1 MNRGRG
7 VGIGRIIIM
16 AVVCVMTAMGTP
28 RADVASEA
36 KWHPIAAAYLFA
48 MFVTNLKPIDW
59 PAIEDRLASS
69 PDKFRHGGER
79 PIYELL
85 TPVGQFAGINFAVA
99 IRKSIAERDARAFR
113 GLVTRAASAAVR
125 FHLDRAR
132 RATGRK
138 RVALSAILEARAVY
152 GGLAEYVRAR
162 DVAMYRRLGRA
173 WLELTTA
180 LGRDGDASKAG
191 IGTAVIDEALIR
203 LFEGDDAGIARR
215 RAPWLPPDANL
226 TNQDPLPRLVLNF
239 EKHGVDERDLFL
251 VAYGD
256 MLFDS
261 AEIFGEPARSLGITC
276 AMCHNR
282 SDINRRFYIP
292 GLGLRPGGLDVDG
305 SLFNP
310 RGNDH
315 RFDPLDTPSLRGI
328 RFTAPYGRDGRTASL
343 REFAR
348 NVIVGEFA
356 GPEPSPL
363 MLDALVVYLNE
374 FDFLPAPNL
383 DRNGRLV
390 AVASDAAKRGEELFM
405 RPFAAMG
412 GQSCASCHVPSAHFV
427 DHRRH
432 DIGSGF
438 GVAAAFDTPTL
449 LGIVHTAPYFHD
461 GSLAT
466 LAEVVDW
473 FDRKFGLGLSAPSKS
488 DLTAYLEAV
497 GTGTE
502 PYQRFDG
509 RNTPFR
515 LAFEELS
522 TFLSTLDT
530 LIPARDRFHA
540 RLLLGTVS
548 RDLRTDA
555 AGMSNIREHPRVLE
569 LADRLDAIDRAL
581 ARTDWP
587 ETTRLWEAYKET
599 EKRYDSKLY

>member
-1 MNRGRG
+1 MVAGPGRS
-7 VGIGRIIIM
+7 
-16 AVVCVMTAMGTP
+16 
-28 RADVASEA
+28 DVASEA

-48 MFVTNLKPIDW
+48 MFVTNLEPIDW
-59 PAIEDRLASS
+59 PAVEDRFAGA
-69 PDKFRHGGER
+69 PGKFRHGGER
-79 PIYELL
+79 PVYELL
-85 TPVGQFAGINFAVA
+85 APVGRFAGTDFAGA
-99 IRKSIAERDARAFR
+99 IRKSIAERDVRKFR
-113 GLVTRAASAAVR
+113 RLVTQTASSAVR
-125 FHLDRAR
+125 LYLDRAR
-132 RATGRK
+132 RTQGSKQA
-138 RVALSAILEARAVY
+138 ALSALLEARAVY
-152 GGLAEYVRAR
+152 AGLADFVRGR

-180 LGRDGDASKAG
+180 LGRGGDASKAES
-191 IGTAVIDEALIR
+191 GTAVIDEALIR
-203 LFEGDDAGIARR
+203 LFEGDDAGTARR
-215 RAPWLPPDANL
+215 REPWLPPDANL

-261 AEIFGEPARSLGITC
+261 PEIFGEPARSHGITC

-282 SDINRRFYIP
+282 SDVNQRLYIP
-292 GLGLRPGGLDVDG
+292 GLSLRPGGVDVDG

-315 RFDPLDTPSLRGI
+315 RFDSLDTPSLRGI

-363 MLDALVVYLNE
+363 MLDALVTYMNE

-390 AVASDAAKRGEELFM
+390 AGASDAAKRGEKLFI

-449 LGIVHTAPYFHD
+449 LGIDHNAPYFHD
-461 GSLAT
+461 GSLET

-488 DLTAYLEAV
+488 DLTVYLEAV

-502 PYQRFDG
+502 PYQRFEG

-540 RLLLGTVS
+540 RLLLATVS

-569 LADRLDAIDRAL
+569 LADRLDGIDQAL

-599 EKRYDSKLY
+599 EKRYDAKLY

>member
-1 MNRGRG
+1 MR
-7 VGIGRIIIM
+7 IGLICVV
-16 AVVCVMTAMGTP
+16 AVVYIMMAMGSG
-28 RADVASEA
+28 RADVASDA

-48 MFVTNLKPIDW
+48 MFLTDLKPIGW
-59 PAIEDRLASS
+59 SVIEDRFAGA

-79 PIYELL
+79 PVYELL
-85 TPVGQFAGINFAVA
+85 TPVGRFARTDFVTA
-99 IRKSIAERDARAFR
+99 IRIAIAERKAEELRN
-113 GLVTRAASAAVR
+113 LVTRATSAAVR
-125 FHLDRAR
+125 FHLNRAR
-132 RATGRK
+132 FAIASK
-138 RVALSAILEARAVY
+138 RGALAAILEARAVY
-152 GGLAEYVRAR
+152 SGLAEFVRER
-162 DVAMYRRLGRA
+162 DVALYQRLGRA

-180 LGRDGDASKAG
+180 FGSGKDTFEAG
-191 IGTAVIDEALIR
+191 ISSAEIDEALIR
-203 LFEGDDAGIARR
+203 LFEDDDARIGQRR
-215 RAPWLPPDANL
+215 KPWLPPDANL

-251 VAYGD
+251 IAYGD

-261 AEIFGEPARSLGITC
+261 PEIFGEPARSHGITC
-276 AMCHNR
+276 ATCHNR
-282 SDINRRFYIP
+282 SDVNRNLYIP
-292 GLGLRPGGLDVDG
+292 GLSLRSGGLDVDG

-310 RGNDH
+310 RNNDH

-328 RFTAPYGRDGRTASL
+328 RFTTPYGRDGRTASL

-363 MLDALVVYLNE
+363 MLDALVVYMNE

-383 DRNGRLV
+383 DRNGRLT
-390 AVASDAAKRGEELFM
+390 ALAPDAAKRGEELFM
-405 RPFAAMG
+405 RPFDAMG
-412 GQSCASCHVPSAHFV
+412 GQSCASCHVPSGHFI

-438 GVAAAFDTPTL
+438 GVTAAFDTPTL
-449 LGIVHTAPYFHD
+449 LGIAHTGPYLHD
-461 GSLAT
+461 GSVET

-473 FDRKFGLGLSAPSKS
+473 FDRKFGLGLSARSKS
-488 DLTAYLEAV
+488 DLTAYLTAV
-497 GTGTE
+497 GTGTA
-502 PYQRFDG
+502 PYQRFDS

-540 RLLLGTVS
+540 RLLLATVS
-548 RDLRTDA
+548 RDLRMDA
-555 AGMSNIREHPRVLE
+555 AGMSNIREHSRVLE
-569 LADRLDAIDRAL
+569 LADRLDGIDQAL

-587 ETTRLWEAYKET
+587 ETTRLWKTYKEA
-599 EKRYDSKLY
+599 EKRYDAKLY

>member
-1 MNRGRG
+1 M
-7 VGIGRIIIM
+7 
-16 AVVCVMTAMGTP
+16 
-28 RADVASEA
+28 
-36 KWHPIAAAYLFA
+36 
-48 MFVTNLKPIDW
+48 
-59 PAIEDRLASS
+59 
-69 PDKFRHGGER
+69 
-79 PIYELL
+79 
-85 TPVGQFAGINFAVA
+85 
-99 IRKSIAERDARAFR
+99 
-113 GLVTRAASAAVR
+113 
-125 FHLDRAR
+125 
-132 RATGRK
+132 
-138 RVALSAILEARAVY
+138 
-152 GGLAEYVRAR
+152 
-162 DVAMYRRLGRA
+162 
-173 WLELTTA
+173 
-180 LGRDGDASKAG
+180 
-191 IGTAVIDEALIR
+191 IDEALIR
-203 LFEGDDAGIARR
+203 LFEGDDAGTARR
-215 RAPWLPPDANL
+215 REPWLPPDANL

-261 AEIFGEPARSLGITC
+261 PEIFGVPARSHGITC

-282 SDINRRFYIP
+282 SDVNRNLYIP
-292 GLGLRPGGLDVDG
+292 GLSLRPGGLDVDG

-363 MLDALVVYLNE
+363 MLDALVTYMNE

-390 AVASDAAKRGEELFM
+390 ASASDAAKRGEALFM
-405 RPFAAMG
+405 RPLAAMG

-449 LGIVHTAPYFHD
+449 LGIAHNAPYFHD
-461 GSLAT
+461 GSLET
-466 LAEVVDW
+466 LAEVVER

-522 TFLSTLDT
+522 TFLSALDT

-540 RLLLGTVS
+540 RLLLATVS

-569 LADRLDAIDRAL
+569 LADRLDGIDQAL

-599 EKRYDSKLY
+599 EKRYDAKLY

>member
-1 MNRGRG
+1 MNQGTG
-7 VGIGRIIIM
+7 VSIGRICITT
-16 AVVCVMTAMGTP
+16 VVCIMIAMGSA

-48 MFVTNLKPIDW
+48 MFVTDLKPIDW
-59 PAIEDRLASS
+59 PAIEDRFAGA

-79 PIYELL
+79 PVYELL
-85 TPVGQFAGINFAVA
+85 APVGRFAGTDFATSIRIA
-99 IRKSIAERDARAFR
+99 IAQRKAGELRK
-113 GLVTRAASAAVR
+113 LVTRAASAAVR
-125 FHLDRAR
+125 FHLNRAR
-132 RATGRK
+132 LATGGK
-138 RVALSAILEARAVY
+138 RDAFSALLEARAVY
-152 GGLAEYVRAR
+152 GGLADFVRAR
-162 DVAMYRRLGRA
+162 GVAMYRRLGRA

-180 LGRDGDASKAG
+180 LGGDGTPDAA
-191 IGTAVIDEALIR
+191 IGSVMIDKTLIR
-203 LFEGDDAGIARR
+203 LFEGDDAGTARR
-215 RAPWLPPDANL
+215 REPWLPPDANL
-226 TNQDPLPRLVLNF
+226 TNQNPLPRLVLNF

-261 AEIFGEPARSLGITC
+261 PEIFGKTARSHGITC

-282 SDINRRFYIP
+282 SDINRNFYIP
-292 GLGLRPGGLDVDG
+292 GLSLRPGGLDVDG

-363 MLDALVVYLNE
+363 MLDALVVYMNE
-374 FDFLPAPNL
+374 FDFLPTPNL
-383 DRNGRLV
+383 DRSGRL
-390 AVASDAAKRGEELFM
+390 AALASDAAKRGEELFM
-405 RPFAAMG
+405 RPFADMG

-438 GVAAAFDTPTL
+438 GVTAAFDTPTL
-449 LGIVHTAPYFHD
+449 LGIAHTAPYFHD

-473 FDRKFGLGLSAPSKS
+473 FDEKFGLGLSAPSKS

-497 GTGTE
+497 GTGAE

-548 RDLRTDA
+548 RDLRADA
-555 AGMSNIREHPRVLE
+555 AGMSNIREHPKVLE
-569 LADRLDAIDRAL
+569 LADKLDGIDQAL
-581 ARTDWP
+581 ARNDWP
-587 ETTRLWEAYKET
+587 ETTRLWEAYKEA
-599 EKRYDSKLY
+599 EKRYDAKLY

>member
-1 MNRGRG
+1 MIIRRFLIAAAIVVMG
-7 VGIGRIIIM
+7 GIFTGQ
-16 AVVCVMTAMGTP
+16 APA
-28 RADVASEA
+28 RADVASA
-36 KWHPIAAAYLFA
+36 AAWNPIAAAYLFG
-48 MFVTNLKPIDW
+48 MFVTELRPIDW
-59 PAIEDRLASS
+59 PAIEDRFTGA
-69 PDKFRHGGER
+69 PDKYRHGGDR
-79 PIYELL
+79 RVVDLL
-85 TPVGQFAGINFAVA
+85 QPVGRFAGIDFAAA
-99 IRKSIAERDARAFR
+99 IRRAIADRDATAFR
-113 GLVTRAASAAVR
+113 AAATTAISAAVR

-132 RATGRK
+132 RSLDRP
-138 RVALSAILEARAVY
+138 RVALGAVLRARAVY
-152 GGLAEYVRAR
+152 GGLADTVRER
-162 DVAMYRRLGRA
+162 DGDMYRRLGRA
-173 WLELTTA
+173 WLEMTTA
-180 LGRDGDASKAG
+180 LGRGGDAA
-191 IGTAVIDEALIR
+191 AVVVATSALVDEALER
-203 LFEGDDAGIARR
+203 SFERGEAHDLRR
-215 RAPWLPPDANL
+215 REPWLPPDADL
-226 TNQDPLPRLVLNF
+226 RLQDPLPRLVLNF

-261 AEIFGEPARSLGITC
+261 PLIYGAPARSRGITC
-276 AMCHNR
+276 ALCHNR
-282 SDINRRFYIP
+282 SDVNRRLYIP
-292 GLGLRPGGLDVDG
+292 GLSARPGGIDVDG
-305 SLFNP
+305 GLFNP

-363 MLDALVVYLNE
+363 MLDALVAYMNE
-374 FDFLPAPNL
+374 FDFLPAVNL
-383 DRNGRLV
+383 DRNGRL
-390 AVASDAAKRGEELFM
+390 ASHAPDAAKRGEALFN
-405 RPFAAMG
+405 RPFAGLG
-412 GQSCASCHVPSAHFV
+412 GQSCASCHVPSAQFV

-432 DIGSGF
+432 DIGSG
-438 GVAAAFDTPTL
+438 GEIAAAFDTPTL
-449 LGIVHTAPYFHD
+449 LGIAHTAPYFHD

-473 FDRKFGLGLSAPSKS
+473 FDRRFGLGLPARSRS
-488 DLTAYLEAV
+488 DLTAYLQAV
-497 GTGTE
+497 GTGEE

-548 RDLRTDA
+548 RDLRADA
-555 AGMSNIREHPRVLE
+555 AGMSNIRERPRALE
-569 LADRLDAIDRAL
+569 LADRLDGIDAAL

-587 ETTRLWEAYKET
+587 RASRLWEAYKET
-599 EKRYDSKLY
+599 EKRYDASLY

>member
-1 MNRGRG
+1 MMVAGPG
-7 VGIGRIIIM
+7 
-16 AVVCVMTAMGTP
+16 

-48 MFVTNLKPIDW
+48 MFVTNLEPIDW
-59 PAIEDRLASS
+59 PAVEDRFAGA
-69 PDKFRHGGER
+69 PGKFRHGGDR
-79 PIYELL
+79 PAYELL
-85 TPVGQFAGINFAVA
+85 APVGRFAGTDFAGA
-99 IRKSIAERDARAFR
+99 IRKSIAERDVRKFR
-113 GLVTRAASAAVR
+113 RLVTQTASSAVR
-125 FHLDRAR
+125 LYLDRAR
-132 RATGRK
+132 RTQGSKQA
-138 RVALSAILEARAVY
+138 ALSALLEARAVY
-152 GGLAEYVRAR
+152 AGLADFVRGR

-180 LGRDGDASKAG
+180 LGRGGDASKAES
-191 IGTAVIDEALIR
+191 GTAVIDEALIR
-203 LFEGDDAGIARR
+203 LFEGDDAGTARR
-215 RAPWLPPDANL
+215 REPWLPPDANL

-261 AEIFGEPARSLGITC
+261 PEIFGEPARSHGITC

-282 SDINRRFYIP
+282 SDVNQRLYIP
-292 GLGLRPGGLDVDG
+292 GLSLRPGGVDVDG

-315 RFDPLDTPSLRGI
+315 RFDSLDTPSLRGI

-363 MLDALVVYLNE
+363 MLDALVTYMNE

-390 AVASDAAKRGEELFM
+390 AGASDAAKRGEKLFI

-449 LGIVHTAPYFHD
+449 LGIDHNAPYFHD
-461 GSLAT
+461 GSLET

-502 PYQRFDG
+502 PYQRFEG

-540 RLLLGTVS
+540 RLLLATVS

-569 LADRLDAIDRAL
+569 LADRLDGIDQAL

-599 EKRYDSKLY
+599 EKRYDAKLY

>member
-1 MNRGRG
+1 MS
-7 VGIGRIIIM
+7 IGRTIFI
-16 AVVCVMTAMGTP
+16 AVVCIMMVAGP
-28 RADVASEA
+28 GRSDVASEA

-48 MFVTNLKPIDW
+48 MFVTNLEPIDW
-59 PAIEDRLASS
+59 PAVEDRFAGA
-69 PDKFRHGGER
+69 PGKFRHGGER
-79 PIYELL
+79 PVYELL
-85 TPVGQFAGINFAVA
+85 APVGRFAGTDFAGA
-99 IRKSIAERDARAFR
+99 IRKSIAERDVRKFR
-113 GLVTRAASAAVR
+113 RLVTQTASSAVR
-125 FHLDRAR
+125 LYLDRAR
-132 RATGRK
+132 RTQGSKQA
-138 RVALSAILEARAVY
+138 ALSALLEARAVY
-152 GGLAEYVRAR
+152 AGLADFVRGR

-180 LGRDGDASKAG
+180 LGRGGDASKAES
-191 IGTAVIDEALIR
+191 GTAVIDEALIR
-203 LFEGDDAGIARR
+203 LFEGDDAGTARR
-215 RAPWLPPDANL
+215 REPWLPPDANL

-261 AEIFGEPARSLGITC
+261 PEIFGEPARSHGITC

-282 SDINRRFYIP
+282 SDVNQRLYIP
-292 GLGLRPGGLDVDG
+292 GLSLRPGGVDVDG

-315 RFDPLDTPSLRGI
+315 RFDSLDTPSLRGI

-363 MLDALVVYLNE
+363 MLDALVTYMNE

-390 AVASDAAKRGEELFM
+390 AGASDAAKRGEKLFI

-449 LGIVHTAPYFHD
+449 LGIDHNAPYFHD
-461 GSLAT
+461 GSLET

-488 DLTAYLEAV
+488 DLTVYLEAV

-502 PYQRFDG
+502 PYQRFEG

-540 RLLLGTVS
+540 RLLLATVS

-569 LADRLDAIDRAL
+569 LADRLDGIDQAL

-599 EKRYDSKLY
+599 EKRYDAKLY